1 MRGGSVAGTL
11 PGVAAE
17 ADIPAHAAALR
28 RRLAPVL
35 PPEAFDADPSVERA
49 LRTAA
54 SGIARDATATSLLDA
69 ARECVLERGVGRVTM
84 SELARRAAVSRTTL
98 YRHYPDVDAVL
109 RDLMT
114 RDVGGAIVAAT
125 ISAGASGRD
134 RRERL
139 VGTTV
144 AAVRALRSDALFRKL
159 VDVDPERLLPYMVAR
174 RGETQRL
181 LLDLLEPAIAAG
193 QGEGSVRPGDAR
205 AMAALLLLQG
215 QAAAI
220 SAGVVLRPE
229 GPSEDGLLAT
239 LGEALDAQL
248 RP

>member
-1 MRGGSVAGTL
+1 MSARADE
-11 PGVAAE
+11 PDAAT
-17 ADIPAHAAALR
+17 LR
-28 RRLAPVL
+28 RRLAPLL
-35 PPEAFDADPSVERA
+35 PPEAWDADPRVERA

-54 SGIARDATATSLLDA
+54 DGIARGPAAAGLLDA

-84 SELARRAAVSRTTL
+84 SDLARRASVSRTTL

-114 RDVGGAIVAAT
+114 RDVGGAVVAAAVAAGR
-125 ISAGASGRD
+125 AGAN
-134 RRERL
+134 RRQRL
-139 VGTTV
+139 VATTV
-144 AAVRALRSDALFRKL
+144 AAVRALREDELFRKL

-181 LLDLLEPAIAAG
+181 LLDLLEPTIVAG
-193 QGEGSVRPGDAR
+193 QEEGSVRAGDAR
-205 AMAALLLLQG
+205 ALAALLMLQG
-215 QAAAI
+215 QAASI

-229 GPSEDGLLAT
+229 GPSEEALLLAMA
-239 LGEALDAQL
+239 EALEAQL